1 MIEINKIIQSPL
13 FAKQKKRLH
22 KNQIKDLDKAVREI
36 TQDPETGTMKVGDL
50 NRVRVFKFKSMDTL
64 VLLAYEILENTLY
77 LYTFGSHQNF
87 YRELKKYLNR

>member
-1 MIEINKIIQSPL
+1 MNETNKIIQSPL

-22 KNQIKDLDKAVREI
+22 KNQIKDLDNAVRKIAQDLEI
-36 TQDPETGTMKVGDL
+36 GTLKVGDL
-50 NRVRVFKFKSMDTL
+50 NGVRVYKFKSMNSL
-64 VLLAYEILENTLY
+64 ILLAYETIENSLF